1 MGLLNRSR
9 SWNAKDLFE
18 EEEEE
23 DDGQSVVEDCSREAV
38 CKQLHL
44 VCAFIVDSQFYCDI

>member
-9 SWNAKDLFE
+9 SLNAKDLFE